1 MAKAPN
7 FLKLQNSMD
16 KDIQN
21 LNNTTTDSTPSQ
33 FNDRLV
39 REDTSITA
47 IHDLYM
53 IPIEKLIAFR
63 QKGDRDFSVWNE
75 EDLNALAEQ
84 MDSEGAYEP
93 IIVRKIESD
102 DKYEI
107 LAGEHRVKA
116 SKIKGLKKIKAIVYR
131 GCSDEKAMDIFLL
144 TNLHRRTTKISDC
157 IYGWSMFSKNHPNM
171 RGVKELEEHTQGI
184 TEVIGT
190 DKAPITMAQFY
201 RYVRMSKLIDKLIQA
216 LDEGIISTRV
226 GYELSIYEQ
235 EEQRLFLPFLSNLTE
250 EKLRNLRVHLK
261 ESGNELTTDIIKS
274 FVLTRHVNNYDASLR
289 YNITKVKTIIKTKIA
304 PEKFSE
310 LEQIMQIAIDDF
322 LIKNPDYKNPNT

>member
-21 LNNTTTDSTPSQ
+21 LNHTTLDTTPSQ

-47 IHDLYM
+47 VHDLYM
-53 IPIEKLIAFR
+53 IPIEKLITFR
-63 QKGDRDFSVWNE
+63 QKGDKDFSAWNQ

-93 IIVRKIESD
+93 IIVRKIEGE

-201 RYVRMSKLIDKLIQA
+201 RYVRMSKLMDKLIQA
-216 LDEGIISTRV
+216 LDDGLISTRV
-226 GYELSIYEQ
+226 GYELSVYEQ
-235 EEQRLFLPFLSNLTE
+235 EEQRLFLPFLSSLTE
-250 EKLRNLRVHLK
+250 EKLKNLRVHLK
-261 ESGNELTTDIIKS
+261 ESGDKLSTDIIKS
-274 FVLTRHVNNYDASLR
+274 FVLTRQVNSYDASLR
-289 YNITKVKTIIKTKIA
+289 YNIAKVKTIIKTKIA

-310 LEQIMQIAIDDF
+310 LEQIMQTAIDDF
-322 LIKNPDYKNPNT
+322 LAKNPEYKNPNT

>member
-53 IPIEKLIAFR
+53 IPIEKLITFR
-63 QKGDRDFSVWNE
+63 QKGDRDFSAWNE

-190 DKAPITMAQFY
+190 DKVPITMAQFY

-322 LIKNPDYKNPNT
+322 LAKNPDYKNPNT